1 MVSGHISRFCT
12 IIFDHEWSG
21 QRVKL
26 FEERKKQIYFV
37 VVVIFGMTDAV
48 VFFYRSFYLRIKD
61 GDRNNWSVML
71 QLDLL
76 SQMAL
81 DWNRISLA
89 ASGEHYLS

>member
-48 VFFYRSFYLRIKD
+48 VFFVFFCRSFTC
-61 GDRNNWSVML
+61 
-71 QLDLL
+71 
-76 SQMAL
+76 
-81 DWNRISLA
+81 
-89 ASGEHYLS
+89 ASRTVIEITGA